1 MAKKKTLKKHKKYS
15 IEDFPGVELK
25 SLEGI
30 DLTPY
35 NPGAIMRDKAHIA
48 KALIECIVEND
59 MEAFKEILSGHM
71 RVINKDE
78 LAKKTGISKRT
89 LFRMVSPEGNPTLE
103 NASKVIHELCA

>member
-1 MAKKKTLKKHKKYS
+1 MAKKKTLSKRRKYS

-25 SLEGI
+25 SFEGI
-30 DLTPY
+30 DPTPY
-35 NPGAIMRDKAHIA
+35 SPGETMRDKAFIA
-48 KALIECIVEND
+48 KALIECIIEND

-71 RVINKDE
+71 RVVNKDE

>member
-1 MAKKKTLKKHKKYS
+1 MAKRKTLKKRIIS
-15 IEDFPGVELK
+15 IENYQERQLKTQEGV
-25 SLEGI
+25 

-35 NPGAIMRDKAHIA
+35 NPGAVMRDKAHIA

>member
-1 MAKKKTLKKHKKYS
+1 MAKKKTSKKRRIS
-15 IEDFPGVELK
+15 IEDYQGRELK
-25 SLEGI
+25 SLEGV

-35 NPGAIMRDKAHIA
+35 NPGAIMRDRAHIA

-78 LAKKTGISKRT
+78 LAKKTGISSWWATRSCA
-89 LFRMVSPEGNPTLE
+89 LS
-103 NASKVIHELCA
+103 ASC